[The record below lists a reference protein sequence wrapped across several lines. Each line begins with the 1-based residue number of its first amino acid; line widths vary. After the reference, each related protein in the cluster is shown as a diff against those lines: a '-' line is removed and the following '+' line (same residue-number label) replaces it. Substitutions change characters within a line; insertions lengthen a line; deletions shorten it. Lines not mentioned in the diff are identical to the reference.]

1 MKYFLT
7 AIAILTATSVQAY
20 DVQVKEFQPTN
31 SVVGYLEAQTECYSV
46 FRGIGELDGMIYHNI
61 RPWPYNAGALDYSF
75 DLVYPAK
82 EILKVV
88 FKDPFL
94 SIDSEIIEAKD
105 AVYVDEC
112 LDSSEYR
119 SLPRIFK
126 ISKKDIEKAQKV
138 LDEKANA
145 LKNKSKNLINSF
157 N

>member
-7 AIAILTATSVQAY
+7 VIAMLTTTSVQAY
-20 DVQVKEFQPTN
+20 DVQVKEFTPTN
-31 SVVGYLEAQTECYSV
+31 SVIGYLEAQTECNSV
-46 FRGIGELDGMIYHNI
+46 FRGIGKLDGMIYHNI

-82 EILKVV
+82 EILKEV

-94 SIDSEIIEAKD
+94 SISNEIIEAKD

-138 LDEKANA
+138 LDAKANA
-145 LKNKSKNLINSF
+145 LKNKSKNLVNSF
-157 N
+157 D